1 MKPQEPDIVV
11 KACWL
16 KETKNLPIPLKSQKD
31 KALSPIPSCLKY
43 PSTQRPFFLS
53 TYVHLPSTGCLF
65 CLLIYGK
72 NLCSSWF
79 KGMC

>member
-43 PSTQRPFFLS
+43 PSTQCPFLLLYWVS
-53 TYVHLPSTGCLF
+53 LF
-65 CLLIYGK
+65 
-72 NLCSSWF
+72 
-79 KGMC
+79 